1 MDLLRAHK
9 ILVVLTIFLGFAL
22 VAWGV
27 LHGVYRHESDAY
39 GMLVLGTVAFAQYRG
54 WSMESMN
61 QLKNVPKSVR
71 DNPGSYRSVY
81 SGYHH
86 YTGGK

>member
-1 MDLLRAHK
+1 MFRKLYL
-9 ILVVLTIFLGFAL
+9 
-22 VAWGV
+22 
-27 LHGVYRHESDAY
+27 AY
-39 GMLVLGTVAFAQYRG
+39 GVLVLGGAGLAQYDG
-54 WSMESMN
+54 WSLERIN

>member
-1 MDLLRAHK
+1 MISKLYFIYGL
-9 ILVVLTIFLGFAL
+9 IVLAG
-22 VAWGV
+22 VAAA
-27 LHGVYRHESDAY
+27 E
-39 GMLVLGTVAFAQYRG
+39 YRG
-54 WSMESMN
+54 MSLTSVTE
-61 QLKNVPKSVR
+61 LKNVPKSVR

>member
-1 MDLLRAHK
+1 MSKLYYVYGA
-9 ILVVLTIFLGFAL
+9 IVLAA
-22 VAWGV
+22 VAMA
-27 LHGVYRHESDAY
+27 E
-39 GMLVLGTVAFAQYRG
+39 YRG
-54 WSMESMN
+54 LSMTSIN
-61 QLKNVPKSVR
+61 DVKNVPRSVR

>member
-1 MDLLRAHK
+1 MSKGYL
-9 ILVVLTIFLGFAL
+9 
-22 VAWGV
+22 
-27 LHGVYRHESDAY
+27 AY
-39 GMLVLGTVAFAQYRG
+39 GVLVLGLLAAGQYRG
-54 WSMESMN
+54 YSFSSVN
-61 QLKNVPKSVR
+61 AVKNVPRSVR